1 MQTLRLFVVL
11 PAVIFGLPLSD
22 CEIRI
27 NHHREKY
34 GIDPITERE
43 GLHTCANRQSQYDK
57 EMGSHK
63 SYKRCGG
70 LESQG
75 SGGGSTCSGVIDMFF
90 NERWRCTDS
99 TAVFATPTSEITI
112 GNINQCRAACMEDT
126 TFNCLSYDY
135 DPTTDSCRFF
145 DEASITYVKLVDDKL
160 WLGSPDETGTKP
172 SKVDGWESFSMIET
186 DGANEVLIDVRITS
200 FKWFGSNATPVR
212 FFVYRSAFVD
222 DVYEVVG
229 QARASMTNVGVENII
244 NLDSAIKVKKGDVIG
259 WTWEGLPA
267 FGFDYS
273 NGGEIRYKNE
283 ENSGGP
289 TNVGDTWEFDKGPE
303 GRDYHVTASFVPDG
317 NYSTSGSP
325 RNYCAAALCQ
335 GHCGPVMHGGTT
347 NFAWGEFENHYTLNW
362 RPSATLPAGNEC
374 PSGISNV
381 KCWTDPES
389 GILWAYGV
397 GGEDCHSTCSL
408 AGANPS
414 DFMCDVDSPITGG
427 FDEVS
432 KIMSKFEN
440 PYNAND
446 TGEFTCTQ
454 GSCWMGETWRQI
466 SIHENNS
473 DCYVPTDSLTGGALN
488 KYICDARF
496 GNANCFNQRFNQVC
510 PCVPGC
516 SSAAGT
522 SCVSRMGGI
531 LLFSLIPSH
540 ID

>member
-1 MQTLRLFVVL
+1 
-11 PAVIFGLPLSD
+11 
-22 CEIRI
+22 
-27 NHHREKY
+27 
-34 GIDPITERE
+34 
-43 GLHTCANRQSQYDK
+43 
-57 EMGSHK
+57 
-63 SYKRCGG
+63 
-70 LESQG
+70 
-75 SGGGSTCSGVIDMFF
+75 
-90 NERWRCTDS
+90 
-99 TAVFATPTSEITI
+99 
-112 GNINQCRAACMEDT
+112 MEDT

-303 GRDYHVTASFVPDG
+303 GRDYHVAASFVPDG

-414 DFMCDVDSPITGG
+414 DLMCDVDSPITGG

-446 TGEFTCTQ
+446 TGEFTCT
-454 GSCWMGETWRQI
+454 R
-466 SIHENNS
+466 
-473 DCYVPTDSLTGGALN
+473 
-488 KYICDARF
+488 
-496 GNANCFNQRFNQVC
+496 
-510 PCVPGC
+510 
-516 SSAAGT
+516 
-522 SCVSRMGGI
+522 
-531 LLFSLIPSH
+531 
-540 ID
+540 